1 MSEQDQP
8 KDQDR
13 QAKNRRKRAESLA
26 FLLSASA
33 ILIVLNVLAANFGIV
48 RCDLTE
54 NGIFSL
60 SEGSKALAESL
71 DDQLEIVAYFSS
83 NLPPPHN
90 ATERYA
96 RDLLAEYR
104 AASRGSIHVRF
115 VDPSTDEERKNA
127 EQDGVRLVAQRIFA
141 DDSVSV
147 VEGYRGIVL
156 KYLGEKKAIPIVEST
171 TGLEYRVTMAMR
183 ELAGEKIRIGIVKN
197 KHPEGAE
204 ESFTHLKRALRVYDI
219 VDVDVSE
226 PINPGLKALLII
238 GPEIEFTEE
247 ELRHLDRFV
256 SHGGSL
262 GVFGGSIKA
271 SGFGMEGEVF
281 DSGLNRLLEHWGVHL
296 RSDLV
301 ADAEC
306 EYAAVQTAAGPMP
319 RRYPYRPILTF
330 SPEERA
336 HPLVSGLVNASVPF
350 TSSIEVRTPPEGV
363 SVEVLARSSE
373 RSFRSPGP
381 RFNLDPARNFYIEGE
396 LERSPVLVAIE
407 GPLPS
412 AFDEAHPQD
421 RKARVVV
428 AGSAAMTMLP
438 IPEGQ
443 QVDEELVIQY
453 LALPLNIVDWL
464 ANDEALVAIRS
475 KNVDEPRLNVPAVV
489 LQAQADIDA
498 AAMENDAEAALAAQE
513 RGKAGLEAWNR
524 KKTAYR
530 FGYAF
535 GLPLLVATFGIFR
548 YRRRRALKDS
558 ISFE

>member
-1 MSEQDQP
+1 MELNMSETA
-8 KDQDR
+8 
-13 QAKNRRKRAESLA
+13 QAKSQTNRKRRYESLA
-26 FLLSASA
+26 FVLTASS
-33 ILIVLNVLAANFGIV
+33 ILILLNVLAANFGIA

-60 SEGSKALAESL
+60 SEGSKRLAKEL
-71 DDQLEIVAYFSS
+71 EDQLEVVAYFSS

-104 AASRGSIHVRF
+104 AASGGKIRVRF
-115 VDPSTDEERKNA
+115 VDPSTDEERRNA
-127 EQDGVRLVAQRIFA
+127 ENDGVRLVAQRIFA
-141 DDSVSV
+141 NDSVSV
-147 VEGYRGIVL
+147 VEGYRGIAL

-171 TGLEYRVTMAMR
+171 TGLEYRITMAMR
-183 ELAGEKIRIGIVKN
+183 ELVGEKIRIGIATN
-197 KHPEGAE
+197 KQPEGAA
-204 ESFTHLKRALRVYDI
+204 ESFSHLKRALRVYDV
-219 VDVDVSE
+219 VDVDLTQ
-226 PINPGLKALLII
+226 PISPSLKALLII
-238 GPEIEFTEE
+238 GPELEFTED
-247 ELRHLDRFV
+247 ELKHIDRFV
-256 SHGGSL
+256 SHGGAL

-271 SGFGMEGEVF
+271 SGFGLEGEAF
-281 DSGLNRLLEHWGVHL
+281 DSGINRLLEHWGVHL

-306 EYAAVQTAAGPMP
+306 EYAAIQTAAGPMP

-336 HPLVSGLVNASVPF
+336 HPLISGLVNASVPF

-363 SVEVLARSSE
+363 KVEILGRSSE
-373 RSFRSPGP
+373 RSFRSQGP
-381 RFNLDPARNFYIEGE
+381 RFNLDPARNFYVEGE
-396 LERSPVLVAIE
+396 LERSPVLATIE
-407 GPLPS
+407 GPMPS
-412 AFDEAHPQD
+412 AFGETAPSD
-421 RKARVVV
+421 RRSRVVV

-443 QVDEELVIQY
+443 RVDEELVTQY

-475 KNVDEPRLNVPAVV
+475 KNVDEPRLNVPALV
-489 LQAQADIDA
+489 LKAQEDINI
-498 AAMENDAEAALAAQE
+498 AAMENDVEAALEAQE
-513 RGKAGLEAWNR
+513 RGKAALEAWNR
-524 KKTAYR
+524 KKIAYR
-530 FGYAF
+530 FVF
-535 GLPLLVATFGIFR
+535 SLGLPLLVAAFGLLR